1 MNEVFYNPIYQRDL
15 KAATEAMNVLLYMDP
30 LMAYKIIRDNVSHI
44 IGSKEFKEKMTCGT
58 VANCSFCCHDR
69 IDMGKVESEYIKSV
83 IKAKNI
89 IPNKDRIQ
97 KQNANTTIKW
107 MDKACPLLLD
117 EDDKGQ
123 RLCSI
128 YEDRPLVCMIHNSAS
143 DPEQCNK
150 ENDPNKVTNQGRSG
164 GLDAFYFT
172 SVRLGRKD
180 ENIVKPFITMH
191 EMLLDVI

>member
-1 MNEVFYNPIYQRDL
+1 MNDIFQNPVYIRDVEESVEKLSVLLTEEPL
-15 KAATEAMNVLLYMDP
+15 KAYHILRNFVNEGINVP
-30 LMAYKIIRDNVSHI
+30 
-44 IGSKEFKEKMTCGT
+44 EFKERISCGSAT
-58 VANCSFCCHDR
+58 NCSFCCHDR

-128 YEDRPLVCMIHNSAS
+128 YEDRPLVCRTHNSTM

-150 ENDPNKVTNQGRSG
+150 ENDPTREINEGRSG
-164 GLDAFYFT
+164 VLDACFYV
-172 SVRLGRKD
+172 SVQLGHFHAASN
-180 ENIVKPFITMH
+180 EELVSMH
-191 EMLLDVI
+191 KMLLDVI